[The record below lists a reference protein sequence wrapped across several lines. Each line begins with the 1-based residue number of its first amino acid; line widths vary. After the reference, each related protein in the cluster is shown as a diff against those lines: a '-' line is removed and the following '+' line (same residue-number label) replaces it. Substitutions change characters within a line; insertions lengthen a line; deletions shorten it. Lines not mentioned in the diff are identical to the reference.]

1 MDKREAAASWDAL
14 KREIIKAA
22 PSLGIDD
29 IGFASAEPFLSLR
42 TRLEQHRAKGFE
54 SGFEEPDLDKRTYPA
69 LSHDDPQSLV
79 AIAVAYPSKLENPP
93 KSAPGQTRGMMARS
107 AWGRDYHLV
116 LREAMDRLV
125 EYIKQKVPW
134 ASVVSMVD
142 TGVLSDRAVAHRAGI
157 GFQGKNCMI
166 ISPKYGS
173 WIYLGELITNIP
185 FTPDEAVQED
195 CGDCTRCIDACPT
208 GALVGPGELNAQRCV
223 SFLTQTKGLL
233 SEEFMMKIGNR
244 LYGCDTCQIVCP
256 KNKGKHWPHHE
267 QLQPDPEKAKPL
279 LLPLLD
285 LSNRQFKERF
295 GDTAA
300 AWRGRGPIQRNAVI
314 ALGNFKD
321 ETALPK
327 LGEVLQSDP
336 RPVMRGTAA
345 WSIGRIGGS
354 AAEEA
359 LLAAQ
364 ALEQDAEVL
373 ERIALA
379 LSEAREGR
387 KPRPAK
393 GDPSRRGRASEPDAR
408 LGDKGGAGVERAAEG
423 GAGSGAGESGEA
435 QSEARE
441 NDAAD
446 RAAGSGAGAGGPA
459 AGTAESPAERGERG
473 QASAAAAE
481 ALSVSAAAG
490 DAVEPAAPEPAAP
503 PAAAHL
509 FYDEMQSPIG
519 PLLLTA
525 SESGLCRIDFGTFDG
540 RSAELAAWTKRWFG
554 AASELTRRPE
564 AVEPYGKQI
573 FEYLS
578 GRRESFDLPLDLRGT
593 PFQVEVWNALRGV
606 GYGETASY
614 KRIAEIVGRPAAVR
628 AVGGANN
635 RNPLP
640 LILPCHRIVGAGGK
654 LVGYA
659 GGLDVKEKLLA
670 LEKRIVD
677 ARRSGGS

>member
-1 MDKREAAASWDAL
+1 MEQRTTPQEKNTASWETL
-14 KREIIKAA
+14 KREIIEAA

-29 IGFASAEPFLSLR
+29 IGFAAADPFLSLR
-42 TRLEQHRAKGFE
+42 VRLEQHRAKGYE

-69 LSHDDPQSLV
+69 LSHEDPQSLI
-79 AIAVAYPSKLENPP
+79 AIAVAYPSKLENAP
-93 KSAPGQTRGMMARS
+93 KSEPGRTRGMMARS
-107 AWGRDYHLV
+107 AWGRDYHHV
-116 LREAMDRLV
+116 LREAMKRLIAFIQ
-125 EYIKQKVPW
+125 ERVPW
-134 ASVVSMVD
+134 ANVVDMVD

-185 FTPDEAVQED
+185 FSPDEEVQED

-256 KNKGKHWPHHE
+256 KNKGKHWPHHD

-285 LSNRQFKERF
+285 LSNRQFKEQF
-295 GDTAA
+295 GETAA

-327 LGEVLQSDP
+327 LTEVLGSDP

-354 AAEEA
+354 ASEEA

-364 ALEQDAEVL
+364 ALEQDAEVR
-373 ERIALA
+373 ERISLA

-408 LGDKGGAGVERAAEG
+408 LGGSEAGGNADAVARGVADSGADAVAQGEANLAPETRAA
-423 GAGSGAGESGEA
+423 
-435 QSEARE
+435 QRSEA
-441 NDAAD
+441 
-446 RAAGSGAGAGGPA
+446 PF
-459 AGTAESPAERGERG
+459 
-473 QASAAAAE
+473 AAAE
-481 ALSVSAAAG
+481 SAAPIGPTGG
-490 DAVEPAAPEPAAP
+490 DAFSAEVPAP
-503 PAAAHL
+503 PAGASPAPLAAEPL
-509 FYDEMQSPIG
+509 VYDEMQSPIG
-519 PLLLTA
+519 PLVLTA
-525 SESGLCRIDFGTFDG
+525 SGSGLCRIDFGTFEAV
-540 RSAELAAWTKRWFG
+540 SAKLEPWAKRWFKK
-554 AASELTRRPE
+554 AKIVRRPE
-564 AVEPYGKQI
+564 AIKPYKKQL
-573 FEYLS
+573 FEYLT
-578 GRRESFDLPLDLRGT
+578 GRREAFDLPLDLRGT
-593 PFQVEVWNALRGV
+593 PFQVEVWRALEQI
-606 GYGETASY
+606 GYGETVSY
-614 KRIAEIVGRPAAVR
+614 KRIAEAVGRPAAVR

-640 LILPCHRIVGAGGK
+640 LILPCHRVVGADGK

-659 GGLDVKEKLLA
+659 GGLEVKEKLLA
-670 LEKRIVD
+670 IE
-677 ARRSGGS
+677 ARVLRNRGGHA